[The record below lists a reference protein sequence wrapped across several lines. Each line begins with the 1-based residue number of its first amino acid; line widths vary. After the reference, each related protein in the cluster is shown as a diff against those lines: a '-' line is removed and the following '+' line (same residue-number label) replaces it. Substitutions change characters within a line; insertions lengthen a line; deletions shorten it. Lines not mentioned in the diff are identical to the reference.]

1 MEARERK
8 YERKFKN
15 VKRHLKNL
23 SENKFFNE
31 SYVEVMVADKMASHS
46 RKMRSQKAD
55 IEFYEAEVNEKNA
68 KLVAFKKKLDISR
81 YIIRKRISITVCML
95 S

>member
-31 SYVEVMVADKMASHS
+31 SYVEVMVADKG
-46 RKMRSQKAD
+46 KMEGAGRKAD
-55 IEFYEAEVNEKNA
+55 A
-68 KLVAFKKKLDISR
+68 
-81 YIIRKRISITVCML
+81 
-95 S
+95 